1 MNRYLTLVKREY
13 WENRGGFLWAPL
25 VTGGVVIVLLVMGIL
40 ITEAAAGRAHV
51 QIGMLKLG
59 DALQAMDG
67 QARLMFGLGVDS
79 AVAQV
84 AFLIG
89 FVVFIV
95 VFFYC
100 LGALYDE
107 RRDRSILFWKSLPV
121 SDSETVLAKVASAG
135 VVAPLI
141 GFIAVVLTALASLI
155 VLSLWLAVRGTG
167 LAGMVWSESHLIR
180 VFLTLMATVPVG
192 LVFALPTIGWLLL
205 CSAWAR
211 SKPFLWAVLMPVGA
225 GILVGLFGLMQ
236 SLSLPSA
243 WFWKNVVARLLLGSF
258 PGNWVSWETITRL
271 ERSSGPEEALS
282 LISPGTPL
290 AALADPAPWI
300 AAAIG
305 IAMIIIAIRLRRMRE
320 LAD

>member
-25 VTGGVVIVLLVMGIL
+25 VTGGVFVLLMVMGIL
-40 ITEAAAGRAHV
+40 ITEAAAGRARI

-59 DALQAMDG
+59 DALQAMDTK
-67 QARLMFGLGVDS
+67 ARLLFGLGVDS
-79 AVAQV
+79 AIVQIAV
-84 AFLIG
+84 LIG
-89 FVVFIV
+89 FVVGIV

-121 SDSETVLAKVASAG
+121 SDGETVLSKVVSAG
-135 VVAPLI
+135 LLAPLI
-141 GFIAVVLTALASLI
+141 GFVAVIATSFLALLALTA
-155 VLSLWLAVRGTG
+155 WLALRGTG
-167 LAGMVWSESHLIR
+167 LAGMVWTESHLFR
-180 VFLTLMATVPVG
+180 VLLTLMATVPVG

-211 SKPFLWAVLMPVGA
+211 TKPFLWAVLLPLGA
-225 GILVGLFGLMQ
+225 GILVAWFGLMQ

-243 WFWKNVVARLLLGSF
+243 WFWKNVVARALLGTF
-258 PGNWVSWETITRL
+258 PGNWMSWENLTRF
-271 ERSSGPEEALS
+271 ERSSGPEEALQ
-282 LISPGTPL
+282 LISPGMPL
-290 AALADPAPWI
+290 SALADPAPWI
-300 AAAIG
+300 AAAVG
-305 IAMIIIAIRLRRMRE
+305 VGMIVIAIRLRRRRE